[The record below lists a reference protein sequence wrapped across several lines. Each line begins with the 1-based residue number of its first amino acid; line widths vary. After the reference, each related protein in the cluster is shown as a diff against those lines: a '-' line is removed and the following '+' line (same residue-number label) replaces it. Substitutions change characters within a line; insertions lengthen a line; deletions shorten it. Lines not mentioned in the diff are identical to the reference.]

1 MTVISAKLTIHIPW
15 AVSLKDKRQVKR
27 SLIDKVRQRFN
38 VSVAEVDT
46 QELHQTLTLGI
57 AAVSGAYHYAREV
70 LDETIRFMEGSTDAE
85 VTSVELTEL

>member
-1 MTVISAKLTIHIPW
+1 MTVLSAKLTIHIPW

-57 AAVSGAYHYAREV
+57 TVVSGVYHYAREV
-70 LDETIRFMEGSTDAE
+70 LDETIRFMEGNTDAE